1 MLNLNSSPANRCN
14 IWAKA
19 ITAVVGTSVLLAVLV
34 IAFALPA
41 SRSAP
46 HNVPIGVVGAPAQID
61 SLRSAATGFA
71 VSPFDNADDARQAI
85 QHRQIYGALILNAPT
100 GVGVLV
106 ATAASPTAAALLQ
119 GVGQHIAQASHRNV
133 KIDEVRGFPSRDPK
147 GTGLAAGALPLA
159 LGGFMGA
166 VVIMMLIP
174 NPAGR
179 ILGAIG
185 FAIVG
190 GITIVATLQF
200 VIGTFDGNFWM
211 TSLAGTFGIAA
222 TCFTVLGL
230 REVLGSPGLGIAA
243 ILLVLLG
250 NPLSGLGGGPEML
263 PTPWGA
269 IGQLLPP
276 GATGTLMRDVA
287 FFNGYGATRP
297 LITLT
302 CYLITGAILYA
313 VGVATGRRTGTIDVD
328 RIEFDHRPVDHTEP
342 ILTRPTPARRAAPQ
356 WPTAPY

>member
-1 MLNLNSSPANRCN
+1 MLNVNSTQAHEGKT
-14 IWAKA
+14 WTKA
-19 ITAVVGTSVLLAVLV
+19 VAAMFGTSALLAVLV

-41 SRSAP
+41 SRSGP
-46 HNVPIGVVGAPAQID
+46 HDVPIGIVGTPAQID
-61 SLRSAATGFA
+61 GFRSATNGFA
-71 VSPFDNADDARQAI
+71 VSIYHTSPDARQAI
-85 QHRQIYGALILNAPT
+85 EHRQIDGALILNSPT
-100 GVGVLV
+100 EVDIMV

-119 GVGQHIAQASHRNV
+119 AVGQHIAQVTHRSAH
-133 KIDEVRGFPSRDPK
+133 IDEVRGFPHRDPK
-147 GTGLAAGALPLA
+147 GIGLAAGALPLA

-174 NPAGR
+174 GPAGR
-179 ILGAIG
+179 VLTAVG
-185 FAIVG
+185 FAVIG
-190 GITIVATLQF
+190 GLAIVATLQY

-211 TSLAGTFGIAA
+211 TSLAGMFGIAA

-276 GATGTLMRDVA
+276 GATGALMRNVA
-287 FFNGYGATRP
+287 FFNGYGATKP
-297 LITLT
+297 LIILA
-302 CYLITGAILYA
+302 CYLIGGATLFA
-313 VGVATGRRTGTIDVD
+313 LGAARTRRTGTIDVD
-328 RIEFDHRPVDHTEP
+328 RIEFDRQLLDRARPITG
-342 ILTRPTPARRAAPQ
+342 
-356 WPTAPY
+356 